1 MGQITKAFVTL
12 GFVVGID
19 DMFAKSLPE
28 GVKANQKKLNQKGK
42 LILKEDYNSFTN
54 IFDRIQLQVRIKC
67 QRRFP
72 LFADKFG
79 SKKVQDRWAKEGH
92 KNPNLLSEF
101 ANILVNIS
109 YYSIVWTKFVFFS
122 YYTGILCVGIQIA
135 GFYSNMISQDKT
147 SGLEPYPI
155 DLSKLK

>member
-54 IFDRIQLQVRIKC
+54 IFDRI
-67 QRRFP
+67 
-72 LFADKFG
+72 
-79 SKKVQDRWAKEGH
+79 
-92 KNPNLLSEF
+92 
-101 ANILVNIS
+101 
-109 YYSIVWTKFVFFS
+109 
-122 YYTGILCVGIQIA
+122 
-135 GFYSNMISQDKT
+135 
-147 SGLEPYPI
+147 
-155 DLSKLK
+155 